1 VDIDARIIALGREHH
16 PERPYAR
23 PEVEAVV
30 DDARSFFEKRREQ
43 TFDVVCYGLLD
54 SHAMSSAMS
63 TLRLDNYVYTEE
75 GIRAAWRRVGEGGHL
90 SLAISCHAGRWFF
103 ERVYWTVAKATGQ
116 RPIAIQSPLHAAVTF
131 LVPRAGVV
139 LAADELARR
148 TAVVPRG
155 TIEETLTPSD
165 DWPFLYVRPGVFP
178 IGYLIVLGS
187 LLAAAAWSVRRVFGL
202 GRAGFE
208 WPLFLMG
215 AAFLLIETR
224 GVTSLSL
231 LFGSTWLVNAAVFGG
246 ILAMVLAANLLVQ
259 RWRPQAM
266 APWFGALLVA
276 VALLYVL
283 PMAWLQPWP
292 LAGRLVA
299 AGLLTGLPIGLAGV
313 VVSILL
319 ARAAQP
325 VPALGAN
332 LLGAVLGGCLEYYSM
347 LGGLRATVLLAL
359 ALYLAAGWLLLRQA
373 RGGPAGPP

>member
-1 VDIDARIIALGREHH
+1 
-16 PERPYAR
+16 
-23 PEVEAVV
+23 
-30 DDARSFFEKRREQ
+30 
-43 TFDVVCYGLLD
+43 
-54 SHAMSSAMS
+54 
-63 TLRLDNYVYTEE
+63 
-75 GIRAAWRRVGEGGHL
+75 
-90 SLAISCHAGRWFF
+90 
-103 ERVYWTVAKATGQ
+103 VAKATGQ